1 MTSFSTSLSKC
12 PWCNTLFSYLN
23 LASTNTLTDHFYT
36 DGQLYGG
43 MYCED
48 NPLLK
53 CPNCNEFLHRE
64 NLERLASFSESLC
77 GRAMEAVDP
86 SGFAN
91 ENRRRNQRIIRHLRE
106 KLASRP
112 ELSDKERQHQL
123 LTMVDQLDLRDK
135 TLTQLLEDGDIAVDA
150 YEILKNLK
158 QQPLTAVE
166 VHASEYLDLL
176 NSYTPLVYVDEVYFR
191 LRAWWSANDRFRA
204 RKGLDDMPDPNSSW
218 RTMQRAILKA
228 EQRDADKGATA
239 DENKYAQL
247 KRELLEAELH
257 ETRML
262 AYSSVEIAN
271 MCQLLSQLDETKIQ
285 QLIMKA
291 EIQRE
296 LGEFDRCLA
305 ILPKI
310 DLSNDVGEWVELIH
324 DLTIRKLR
332 NVAKVR

>member
-1 MTSFSTSLSKC
+1 
-12 PWCNTLFSYLN
+12 
-23 LASTNTLTDHFYT
+23 
-36 DGQLYGG
+36 
-43 MYCED
+43 
-48 NPLLK
+48 
-53 CPNCNEFLHRE
+53 
-64 NLERLASFSESLC
+64 
-77 GRAMEAVDP
+77 MEAVDP

>member
-1 MTSFSTSLSKC
+1 MCVTSFSTSLSKC

-64 NLERLASFSESLC
+64 NLERLASFSESLY

-239 DENKYAQL
+239 DENKYVQL

-257 ETRML
+257 ETR
-262 AYSSVEIAN
+262 A
-271 MCQLLSQLDETKIQ
+271 C
-285 QLIMKA
+285 
-291 EIQRE
+291 
-296 LGEFDRCLA
+296 
-305 ILPKI
+305 
-310 DLSNDVGEWVELIH
+310 
-324 DLTIRKLR
+324 
-332 NVAKVR
+332 